1 MMKLKHLFHNPD
13 LALMLLK
20 NWPYDE
26 SSLEMFQYY
35 RISANAVYPFRQ
47 DGETCF
53 LRFSPASEK
62 RKENLAAELEFI
74 GYLRRAHYQALEPVP
89 SRVGELL
96 VQPLTPWGEYYAS
109 VFKRVKGQP
118 VSETNYEDE
127 ILFSYGAALG
137 QLHQLSSQYAAP
149 KSKRWTHDDVF
160 QWMEETL
167 STLSA
172 PASALDEL
180 RLLRECFAALPQPPG
195 SYGLIHYDFET
206 DNVFYDA
213 ATGSCSAIDF
223 DAAMY
228 HWYVMDIAQA
238 LVSLKREIPAG
249 QFPHKQAAF
258 TGGYRSRYAID
269 STLFAALPLFT
280 RFGNLYRYTGI
291 TRAIQDRWE
300 HEPEWLAALR
310 TKLDSVRLRDAAH
323 FGKALE
329 AAP

>member
-1 MMKLKHLFHNPD
+1 MPVGPVAGVVTVLKSSPD
-13 LALMLLK
+13 DERSVLARGLK
-20 NWPYDE
+20 
-26 SSLEMFQYY
+26 Q
-35 RISANAVYPFRQ
+35 R
-47 DGETCF
+47 
-53 LRFSPASEK
+53 
-62 RKENLAAELEFI
+62 AE
-74 GYLRRAHYQALEPVP
+74 V
-89 SRVGELL
+89 
-96 VQPLTPWGEYYAS
+96 LTP
-109 VFKRVKGQP
+109 
-118 VSETNYEDE
+118 
-127 ILFSYGAALG
+127 I
-137 QLHQLSSQYAAP
+137 
-149 KSKRWTHDDVF
+149 
-160 QWMEETL
+160 
-167 STLSA
+167 
-172 PASALDEL
+172 
-180 RLLRECFAALPQPPG
+180 G
-195 SYGLIHYDFET
+195 SPIHYDFET